1 MMSKTVS
8 RNTEAFLALVRAGL
22 WERVADLLSHARIF
36 PLDSMRFFPGILVSG
51 VMGVLR
57 GE

>member
-1 MMSKTVS
+1 M
-8 RNTEAFLALVRAGL
+8 RAGL
-22 WERVADLLSHARIF
+22 EQVLEQVADLLSHARIF